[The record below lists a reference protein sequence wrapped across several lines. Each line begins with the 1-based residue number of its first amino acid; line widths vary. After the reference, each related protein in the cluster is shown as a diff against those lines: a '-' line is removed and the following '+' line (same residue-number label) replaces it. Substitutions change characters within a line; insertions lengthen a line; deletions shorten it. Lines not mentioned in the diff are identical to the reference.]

1 MYHAKQICCILI
13 LFLLI
18 ISNIQSQTVKRDTL
32 LEDFSSAEWTRY
44 YSNYTSAVLTTQ
56 NNITW
61 HFENMQVAQVGKLT
75 SKGLVYYYNAARTY
89 GRLNTSKIKGLHKI
103 TFNVASNQSCSFTIS
118 YSKTGQGK
126 DWKECTH
133 YAQTTMMRKDSIIL
147 PEIGDYYIKFYIGGY
162 DSRYFYLDN
171 ITFYTEE
178 TGPDYGEPMDIVD
191 WTENSL
197 TLNMNGCAPE
207 QGVSVG
213 LNGSVEQPIEEGN
226 RYSYLGKNDRT
237 YRISVPALQSGADL
251 QLSVQYGDYQGNK
264 YKSNRR
270 YRIPYLYQ
278 DAMVSKLSFR
288 PDDDIV
294 VRGKTTITT
303 NVAVRNVYVYP
314 GGELIVNN
322 GCTLLCANLFL
333 RTTANQ
339 SAAASGQIK
348 AHRTYYTRIV
358 ADKTHYF
365 QLALPAKSPVRQVV
379 TTAGDTC
386 LLDKHW
392 RLNTYDTQLRAEQG
406 TTTDNWVRFTGDTLQ
421 ACQGYAMLSASPY
434 YREYLF
440 PITLAKTAST
450 TLAVPTQA
458 PKGDIDAQ
466 HDGWNYLCSPYRS
479 VYICAPASDLAD
491 RIYISELRPDGN
503 SYWQHIADTIY
514 PAKPFYYQ
522 SATSGNL
529 VFGETLHFESTIN
542 QSVAVPMLQA
552 DSTAETTTQWL
563 QLTLQDTLGQIDE
576 SHIYLHPT
584 RFAAGYQIGK
594 DLLKLRGTGKH
605 LLLYSL
611 MPYGEL
617 SVCATADSTAERQIN
632 IGCYFVA
639 NGKHTICLRN
649 QTDTERLEEV
659 FLVDNQANTQTNL
672 LQEDYTFTAPQGE
685 SKDRFALR
693 CVFRQKAT
701 PTRIDTDS
709 RVGVATKFLRNGQLF
724 IVRQGGVY
732 DALGRKAH

>member
-1 MYHAKQICCILI
+1 MHNAKQICCMLMF
-13 LFLLI
+13 FLLS

-32 LEDFSSAEWTRY
+32 LEDFSSAEWMR

-75 SKGLVYYYNAARTY
+75 SKGLVYYYNVARTF
-89 GRLNTSKIKGLHKI
+89 GRIETSKIKGLRKI
-103 TFNVASNQSCSFTIS
+103 TFDVASNQSCSFIIS
-118 YSKTGQGK
+118 YSNTGK
-126 DWKECTH
+126 SKEWTECTR
-133 YAQTTMMRKDSIIL
+133 YAQTTGMKRDSIIL
-147 PEIGDYYIKFYIGGY
+147 PETGDYYIKFYIGGY
-162 DSRYFYLDN
+162 DGRYFYLDN
-171 ITFYTEE
+171 ISFYTEE
-178 TGPDYGEPMDIVD
+178 TDPDYGEPMDIVD
-191 WTENSL
+191 WTENGL

-213 LNGSVEQPIEEGN
+213 LNGDAEQPIEEGN
-226 RYSYLGKNDRT
+226 RYSFSGKNDRT
-237 YRISVPALQSGADL
+237 YCISAPALQSGEDL

-264 YKSNRR
+264 YESNRR

-278 DAMVSKLSFR
+278 DATVSKLSFR

-294 VRGKTTITT
+294 VRGNTTITT

-322 GCTLLCANLFL
+322 GYTLLCANLFL

-348 AHRTYYTRIV
+348 AHHTYYTRIV

-440 PITLAKTAST
+440 PISPAKTAST
-450 TLAVPTQA
+450 TLVVPTQA

-479 VYICAPASDLAD
+479 VYICTPASDIAD

-529 VFGETLHFESTIN
+529 VFGEMLHFESTVN
-542 QSVAVPMLQA
+542 QSVAAPMLQT
-552 DSTAETTTQWL
+552 DSAAETTTQWL
-563 QLTLQDTLGQIDE
+563 QLMLQDSLGQIDE

-594 DLLKLRGTGKH
+594 DLLKLRGTGAH
-605 LLLYSL
+605 LLLYAI
-611 MPYGEL
+611 MPYGDL

-632 IGCYFVA
+632 IGCYFAA
-639 NGKHTICLRN
+639 NGKHTIRLHN
-649 QTDTERLEEV
+649 QADTERLAEV
-659 FLVDNQANTQTNL
+659 LLVDNQANTQTDL
-672 LQEDYTFTAPQGE
+672 LQEDYTFTASQGE

-709 RVGVATKFLRNGQLF
+709 RVGVATKFLRCGQLF

>member
-1 MYHAKQICCILI
+1 MHNAKQICCLII
-13 LFLLI
+13 LFLLS

-32 LEDFSSAEWTRY
+32 LEDFSSAEWSR

-75 SKGLVYYYNAARTY
+75 SKGLVYYYNVARTF
-89 GRLNTSKIKGLHKI
+89 GRIETSKIKGLRKI
-103 TFNVASNQSCSFTIS
+103 TFDVASNQSCSFTIS
-118 YSKTGQGK
+118 YSSTGK
-126 DWKECTH
+126 SKEWTECTR
-133 YAQTTMMRKDSIIL
+133 YAQTTGMKRDSIIL
-147 PEIGDYYIKFYIGGY
+147 PETGDYYIKFYIGGY
-162 DSRYFYLDN
+162 DGRYFYLDN

-178 TGPDYGEPMDIVD
+178 TDPDYGEPMDIVD

-197 TLNMNGCAPE
+197 TLNMNGCALE

-213 LNGSVEQPIEEGN
+213 LNGSAEQPIEEGN
-226 RYSYLGKNDRT
+226 RYSFSGENDRT
-237 YRISVPALQSGADL
+237 YCIGAPALQSGEDL
-251 QLSVQYGDYQGNK
+251 QLSVQYGDYQSNK
-264 YKSNRR
+264 YESNRR

-278 DAMVSKLSFR
+278 DATVSKLSFR

-322 GCTLLCANLFL
+322 GCTLLCANLYL
-333 RTTANQ
+333 RTTASQ

-406 TTTDNWVRFTGDTLQ
+406 ATTDNWVRFTGDTLQ

-440 PITLAKTAST
+440 PIAPAKIAST
-450 TLAVPTQA
+450 TLVVPTQA

-466 HDGWNYLCSPYRS
+466 HDGWNYLCSPFRS
-479 VYICAPASDLAD
+479 VYICTPASDIAD
-491 RIYISELRPDGN
+491 RVYISELRPDGN

-529 VFGETLHFESTIN
+529 VFGEMLHFESAVN
-542 QSVAVPMLQA
+542 QSVAAPMLQA
-552 DSTAETTTQWL
+552 DSITETTTQWL
-563 QLTLQDTLGQIDE
+563 QLMLQDTLGQIDE

-584 RFAAGYQIGK
+584 RFAARYQIGK
-594 DLLKLRGTGKH
+594 DLLKLRGTGTH
-605 LLLYSL
+605 LLLYAI
-611 MPYGEL
+611 MPYGDL
-617 SVCATADSTAERQIN
+617 SVCATADSTAERQIS
-632 IGCYFVA
+632 IGCYFA
-639 NGKHTICLRN
+639 TNGKHILRLCN
-649 QTDTERLEEV
+649 RADTERLAEV
-659 FLVDNQANTQTNL
+659 ILVDNQADTQTDL
-672 LQEDYTFTAPQGE
+672 LQENYTFTASQGE

-709 RVGVATKFLRNGQLF
+709 RVGVATKFLRSGQLF

>member
-1 MYHAKQICCILI
+1 MHNAKQICCMLMF
-13 LFLLI
+13 FLLS

-32 LEDFSSAEWTRY
+32 LEDFSSAEWMR

-75 SKGLVYYYNAARTY
+75 SKGLVYYYNVARTF
-89 GRLNTSKIKGLHKI
+89 GRIETSKIKGLRKI
-103 TFNVASNQSCSFTIS
+103 TFEAARKGNITFSVS
-118 YSKTGQGK
+118 YSTDGTNWTTAF
-126 DWKECTH
+126 DLTLT
-133 YAQTTMMRKDSIIL
+133 TTMIL
-147 PEIGDYYIKFYIGGY
+147 YTIELPQAGDYYINFGVTKATTGTYL
-162 DSRYFYLDN
+162 YLDN
-171 ITFYTEE
+171 ISFYTEE
-178 TGPDYGEPMDIVD
+178 TDPDYGEPMDIVD

-207 QGVSVG
+207 QGVAVG
-213 LNGSVEQPIEEGN
+213 LNGGAEQPIEEGN
-226 RYSYLGKNDRT
+226 RYSFSGKNDRT
-237 YRISVPALQSGADL
+237 YCISAPALQSGEDL

-264 YKSNRR
+264 YESNRR

-278 DAMVSKLSFR
+278 DATVSKLSFR

-294 VRGKTTITT
+294 VRGKTTITANA

-348 AHRTYYTRIV
+348 AHHTYYTRIV

-440 PITLAKTAST
+440 PIAPPKTAST
-450 TLAVPTQA
+450 TLVVPTQA

-479 VYICAPASDLAD
+479 VYICTPASDIAD

-529 VFGETLHFESTIN
+529 MFGEMLHFESTVN
-542 QSVAVPMLQA
+542 QSVAAPMLQT
-552 DSTAETTTQWL
+552 DSAAETTTQWL
-563 QLTLQDTLGQIDE
+563 QLMLQDSLGQIDE

-594 DLLKLRGTGKH
+594 DLLKLRGTGAH
-605 LLLYSL
+605 LLLYAI
-611 MPYGEL
+611 MPYGDL

-632 IGCYFVA
+632 IGCYFAA
-639 NGKHTICLRN
+639 NGKHTIRLHN
-649 QTDTERLEEV
+649 QANIERLAEV
-659 FLVDNQANTQTNL
+659 ILVDNQANTQTDL
-672 LQEDYTFTAPQGE
+672 LQENYTFTASQGE

-709 RVGVATKFLRNGQLF
+709 RVGVATKFLRCGQLF

>member
-1 MYHAKQICCILI
+1 MHNAKQICCMLMF
-13 LFLLI
+13 FLLS
-18 ISNIQSQTVKRDTL
+18 ISNIQSQTIKRDTL
-32 LEDFSSAEWTRY
+32 LEDFSSAEWMR

-75 SKGLVYYYNAARTY
+75 SKGLVYYYNA
-89 GRLNTSKIKGLHKI
+89 GRASGGLTTSKIKGLRKI
-103 TFNVASNQSCSFTIS
+103 TFEAARKGNITFSVS
-118 YSKTGQGK
+118 YSKDGTNWTTAF
-126 DWKECTH
+126 DLTLT
-133 YAQTTMMRKDSIIL
+133 TTMIL
-147 PEIGDYYIKFYIGGY
+147 YTIELPQAGDYYINFGVTKATTGTYL
-162 DSRYFYLDN
+162 YLDN
-171 ITFYTEE
+171 ISFYTEE
-178 TGPDYGEPMDIVD
+178 TDLDYGEPMDIVD

-207 QGVSVG
+207 QGVAVG
-213 LNGSVEQPIEEGN
+213 LNGSAEQPIEEGN
-226 RYSYLGKNDRT
+226 RYSFSGKNDRT
-237 YRISVPALQSGADL
+237 YCISAPALQSGEDL

-264 YKSNRR
+264 YESNRR

-278 DAMVSKLSFR
+278 DATVSKLSFR

-294 VRGKTTITT
+294 VRGKTTITANA

-322 GCTLLCANLFL
+322 GYTLLCANLFL

-348 AHRTYYTRIV
+348 AHHTYYTRIV

-440 PITLAKTAST
+440 PISPAKTAST
-450 TLAVPTQA
+450 TLVVPTQA

-479 VYICAPASDLAD
+479 VYICTPASDIAD

-529 VFGETLHFESTIN
+529 VFGEMLHFESTVN
-542 QSVAVPMLQA
+542 QSVAAPMLQT
-552 DSTAETTTQWL
+552 DSAAETTTQWL
-563 QLTLQDTLGQIDE
+563 QLMLQDSLGQIDE

-594 DLLKLRGTGKH
+594 DLLKLRGTGAH
-605 LLLYSL
+605 LLLYAI
-611 MPYGEL
+611 MPYGDL

-632 IGCYFVA
+632 IGCYFAA
-639 NGKHTICLRN
+639 NGKHTIRLHN
-649 QTDTERLEEV
+649 QADTERLAEV
-659 FLVDNQANTQTNL
+659 LLVDNQANTQTDL
-672 LQEDYTFTAPQGE
+672 LQEDYTFTASQGE

-709 RVGVATKFLRNGQLF
+709 RVGVATKFLRCGQLF

>member
-1 MYHAKQICCILI
+1 MHNATQICCMLMF
-13 LFLLI
+13 FLLS

-32 LEDFSSAEWTRY
+32 LEDFSSAEWMR

-61 HFENMQVAQVGKLT
+61 HFENMKVDQVGKLT
-75 SKGLVYYYNAARTY
+75 SKGLVYYYNA
-89 GRLNTSKIKGLHKI
+89 GRASGGLTTNKIRGLRKI
-103 TFNVASNQSCSFTIS
+103 TFEAARKENITFSVS
-118 YSKTGQGK
+118 YSKDGTNWTTAF
-126 DWKECTH
+126 DLTLP
-133 YAQTTMMRKDSIIL
+133 TTMIL
-147 PEIGDYYIKFYIGGY
+147 YTIELPQAGDYYINFGVTKATTGTYL
-162 DSRYFYLDN
+162 YLDN
-171 ITFYTEE
+171 ISFYTEE
-178 TGPDYGEPMDIVD
+178 TDPDYGEPMDIVD

-207 QGVSVG
+207 QGVAVG
-213 LNGSVEQPIEEGN
+213 LNGSAEQPIEEGN
-226 RYSYLGKNDRT
+226 RYSFSGKNDRT
-237 YRISVPALQSGADL
+237 YCISAPALQSGEDL

-264 YKSNRR
+264 YESNRR

-278 DAMVSKLSFR
+278 DATVSKLSFR

-322 GCTLLCANLFL
+322 GYTLLCANLFL

-348 AHRTYYTRIV
+348 AHHTYYTRIV

-440 PITLAKTAST
+440 PISPAKTAST
-450 TLAVPTQA
+450 TLVVPTQA

-479 VYICAPASDLAD
+479 VYICTPASDIAD

-529 VFGETLHFESTIN
+529 VFGEMLHFESTVN
-542 QSVAVPMLQA
+542 QSVEAPMLQT
-552 DSTAETTTQWL
+552 DSAAETTTQWL
-563 QLTLQDTLGQIDE
+563 QLMLQDSLGQIDE

-594 DLLKLRGTGKH
+594 DLLKLRGTGAH
-605 LLLYSL
+605 LLLYAI
-611 MPYGEL
+611 MPYGDL
-617 SVCATADSTAERQIN
+617 SVCTTADSTAERQIN
-632 IGCYFVA
+632 IGCYFAA
-639 NGKHTICLRN
+639 NGKHTIRLHN
-649 QTDTERLEEV
+649 QADTERLAEV
-659 FLVDNQANTQTNL
+659 LLVDNQANTQTNL
-672 LQEDYTFTAPQGE
+672 LQEDYTFTASQGE

-709 RVGVATKFLRNGQLF
+709 RVGVATKFLRCGQLF